1 VAEALVA
8 VAIKIQNKLRKMA
21 HQLAVQVV
29 PAAAG
34 TVNAISSQTINHSM
48 IKAINNFLRL
58 MNTNLLYDRMNKQE
72 HPCCLLC
79 WDKMYI

>member
-1 VAEALVA
+1 MA
-8 VAIKIQNKLRKMA
+8 VAIKTQNKLRIMA
-21 HQLAVQVV
+21 HPLAVQVV

-34 TVNAISSQTINHSM
+34 PANAISSQTINRGKM
-48 IKAINNFLRL
+48 KVINNFLRL

-72 HPCCLLC
+72 HPCGLLC